1 MCMDEELTQAD
12 QCLSFALWL
21 HASMPLLHG
30 YPSYT
35 AAYKLLFMSKYLI
48 LSGPMCIK
56 EKNVWLSIRSQNS
69 YQSQQLAAKE

>member
-1 MCMDEELTQAD
+1 MSCVWMKNSLRQISA
-12 QCLSFALWL
+12 CPSLCG
-21 HASMPLLHG
+21 SMPLLHG